1 MFARPQAVPVKGA
14 PLNKLRKGPR
24 IAAAATLAACMVTM
38 FAVLG
43 GVGSAQ
49 SSVSAGQYQ
58 YGAKVTI
65 CHKGKNTITVGKAAV
80 PAHLR
85 HGDTIGTCAAAKAK
99 KAKKAKAAAAHAKA
113 AEKSQAPADKPG
125 KGKGRGK

>member
-1 MFARPQAVPVKGA
+1 
-14 PLNKLRKGPR
+14 
-24 IAAAATLAACMVTM
+24 MVTM

-85 HGDTIGTCAAAKAK
+85 HGDAIGSCASVAAKKAAKAE
-99 KAKKAKAAAAHAKA
+99 
-113 AEKSQAPADKPG
+113 AEKSHKAQESQKPG
-125 KGKGRGK
+125 NGKGRGK

>member
-1 MFARPQAVPVKGA
+1 MPATEWKGA
-14 PLNKLRKGPR
+14 QLNSPRKFPR
-24 IAAAATLAACMVTM
+24 IAAAAALVVCTLVALSA
-38 FAVLG
+38 LG

-49 SSVSAGQYQ
+49 NGGNGASASQYQ

-85 HGDTIGTCAAAKAK
+85 HGDATGTCANVAAKKAAKAK
-99 KAKKAKAAAAHAKA
+99 AA
-113 AEKSQAPADKPG
+113 KSQAQESQKPG
-125 KGKGRGK
+125 NGKGRGK

>member
-1 MFARPQAVPVKGA
+1 
-14 PLNKLRKGPR
+14 LNSPRKFPR
-24 IAAAATLAACMVTM
+24 IAAAAALAVCTVVALS
-38 FAVLG
+38 ALG
-43 GVGSAQ
+43 GVGFAQ
-49 SSVSAGQYQ
+49 NGGNAGQYQ

-80 PAHLR
+80 AAHLR
-85 HGDTIGTCAAAKAK
+85 HGDTIASCASAAAKSKAAK
-99 KAKKAKAAAAHAKA
+99 VKAAKAKAAAAKSKG

>member
-1 MFARPQAVPVKGA
+1 
-14 PLNKLRKGPR
+14 LNSPRKFPR
-24 IAAAATLAACMVTM
+24 IAAAAALVVCTVVALSA
-38 FAVLG
+38 LG

-49 SSVSAGQYQ
+49 NGGNGASASQYQ

-85 HGDTIGTCAAAKAK
+85 HGDATGTCASVAAKKAAKAK
-99 KAKKAKAAAAHAKA
+99 AAKSHAQ
-113 AEKSQAPADKPG
+113 ETQEPG
-125 KGKGRGK
+125 NGKGRGK

>member
-1 MFARPQAVPVKGA
+1 
-14 PLNKLRKGPR
+14 
-24 IAAAATLAACMVTM
+24 MVTA
-38 FAVLG
+38 FAALG

-49 SSVSAGQYQ
+49 PSVSAGQYQ

-85 HGDTIGTCAAAKAK
+85 HGDAIGSCASAAKAK
-99 KAKKAKAAAAHAKA
+99 AAKIQAAKAKAAAAKAKAAAAKAKA
-113 AEKSQAPADKPG
+113 AEKSQAPAEGEKPG
-125 KGKGRGK
+125 NGKGRGK